1 VLDHTGAARI
11 VLRDWSTG
19 KFPRYSMPP
28 SVEAQLAS
36 DLDPTFAELYDR
48 DEVILAELKARKDM
62 RKGHGLVRLTP
73 SKIETRE
80 VSFNAPWIRVHTND
94 ESEDEDS
101 LQDEKG
107 DLDSDETD
115 EDGELADEDSA
126 ENSED
131 DKSLNEEEAAALPP
145 SGKRKRSHQA
155 SAPVPPSKKV
165 TFAVSTKP
173 QRTQRSTAPAIPAK
187 SAIKKVPKPS
197 VKAKLS
203 ALKQSKTPT
212 ATGVTKKGRKGTG
225 AESEAYDFGKFF

>member
-28 SVEAQLAS
+28 SVEAQSAS
-36 DLDPTFAELYDR
+36 VLNPTYAELYVR
-48 DEVILAELKARKDM
+48 DEAILAELKTRKDM

-73 SKIETRE
+73 NKIETRE
-80 VSFNAPWIRVHTND
+80 VSFNAPWIRVHNND
-94 ESEDEDS
+94 ESEGEDS
-101 LQDEKG
+101 LQDEEG
-107 DLDSDETD
+107 GVDSDETD
-115 EDGELADEDSA
+115 GDEDLAAEDGT

-131 DKSLNEEEAAALPP
+131 DKSLDEEETTALPP

-155 SAPVPPSKKV
+155 SVPVPPSKKV
-165 TFAVSTKP
+165 TFAVSTKS
-173 QRTQRSTAPAIPAK
+173 QRTQPSTAPAIPAK
-187 SAIKKVPKPS
+187 SAIKKAPKPS

-203 ALKQSKTPT
+203 ALKHSKTPT
-212 ATGVTKKGRKGTG
+212 AISVTKKGRKGTG